1 MDPAIAFGHVL
12 RTLRKK
18 AKLSKEQLSFE
29 AEIERNFVSL
39 IERGVNQPTIRVI
52 FKLASALGTSP
63 STMLSLVEEA
73 LRTAAN
79 AEPESDKSRS

>member
-12 RTLRKK
+12 RTLRKE
-18 AKLSKEQLSFE
+18 AGLSQEQLSFK

-52 FKLASALGTSP
+52 FKLANALGTSP
-63 STMLSLVEEA
+63 SQMLGLVEKELSA
-73 LRTAAN
+73 SAN
-79 AEPESDKSRS
+79 ADVKSDKL

>member
-12 RTLRKK
+12 RRLRKE
-18 AKLSKEQLSFE
+18 AGLSQEQLSFA

-63 STMLSLVEEA
+63 SHMLGLVEKEIR
-73 LRTAAN
+73 L
-79 AEPESDKSRS
+79 PSPGIK